1 MIFTIAIEPDIK
13 LVERLTFLQ
22 EDLGKIIT
30 SRGADS
36 RWIRPEHMHVP
47 LLCLGTRDDSE
58 LPDINQIIRQTAAE
72 FPTFQL
78 EISGIS
84 AFPSPECPRL
94 IQVDAHAGEIL
105 DEIREH
111 LMDGFRAANIGFDG
125 SAYRA
130 ALLLGRVATKAAKIT
145 LADAIHAIEGLN
157 FGQSEIFEL
166 ALYSSELKESGPFH
180 QVVSRFF
187 LQNGETAPAKSF

>member
-30 SRGADS
+30 ARGADS
-36 RWIRPEHMHVP
+36 RWTRPEYMHVP
-47 LLCLGTRDDSE
+47 LLCLGNRDDSE
-58 LPDINQIIRQTAAE
+58 LPDINQIIRETASE
-72 FPTFQL
+72 FPCFCL

-84 AFPSPECPRL
+84 AYPSPECPRL
-94 IQVDAHAGEIL
+94 IQIDGHAGDRL
-105 DEIREH
+105 NEIRER
-111 LMDGFRAANIGFDG
+111 LMDRFRAANIGFDG
-125 SAYRA
+125 NAYRA
-130 ALLLGRVATKAAKIT
+130 TLLLGRVATKGDKIN
-145 LADAIHAIEGLN
+145 LSDAMHAIEGLN

-166 ALYSSELKESGPFH
+166 ALYSSVLKESGPVH

-187 LQNGETAPAKSF
+187 LKDGEISPAK